1 MKKFVLSLGLGLALV
16 TGSVSA
22 DSVLDQLN
30 TRIAEVLSPY
40 QNQTTAAQLTF
51 NAVETNETRAVK
63 VALNG
68 LYRKAGSQNTL
79 ELKIDNVSY
88 EYAENKDPITII
100 KGALGIDFTKILPQE
115 QINLI
120 IPMASELLEEFA
132 QNYTEEYGDA
142 ASVRSVITSTNK
154 DADGNYTGLS
164 ALVSAKFDL
173 SKLPEETN
181 KESIRF
187 TDIVMSLTININ
199 TGVMIDAYMVSN
211 PDYFGFNENEIG
223 LKEILDS
230 LLSGDEEALGEI
242 ESFVQGL
249 DNAASSIVEMTSEL
263 KRRILSQLH
272 IKK

>member
-1 MKKFVLSLGLGLALV
+1 MKKFVLSLGLGLALA

-51 NAVETNETRAVK
+51 NAVETNEIRAVK

-115 QINLI
+115 QINLFI
-120 IPMASELLEEFA
+120 AMSSELLEEFA
-132 QNYTEEYGDA
+132 QSYTEEYGDA

-154 DADGNYTGLS
+154 DTDGNYTGLS

-181 KESIRF
+181 KEAIRF
-187 TDIVMSLTININ
+187 TDIVMSLTINIK

-223 LKEILDS
+223 LKEILDG
-230 LLSGDEEALGEI
+230 LLSGDAEALGEI

-249 DNAASSIVEMTSEL
+249 DNAAASIVEMTSEL
-263 KRRILSQLH
+263 KRSILNRLH
-272 IKK
+272 LKK

>member
-22 DSVLDQLN
+22 DSVLDRLN

-223 LKEILDS
+223 LKEILDG